1 MTREQKRSLLL
12 IAAAAVL
19 LIGLHFVPVTG
30 WLKLVLYL
38 IPYLLVG
45 GETLVDA
52 CKGIYNRQ
60 PFDENLLMAVATIGA
75 MVLGDYP
82 EAVSVMLFYQIGE
95 LFESYAVGRSR
106 RNIGDLM
113 DIRPDF
119 AYVETADGIVRV
131 KPEEVAVG
139 DTIVVKPGERV
150 PLDGTVLTGTSALN
164 MSALTGESAPVD
176 VTEGS
181 TVVSGSVNLSGVLRL
196 RVEKVYAESTVARI
210 LELVENS
217 SLKKAHTER
226 FITKFARVYTPSVCG
241 AALALAIL
249 PPVVRLIMGIPAEW
263 GDWIYRALTFLVIS
277 CPCALVISIPLSFF
291 GGIGGASARG
301 ILIKGSSY
309 LEMLA
314 KTDRVVFDKT
324 GTLTRGTFAVTAVHP
339 AQPELSEQ
347 ALLQLAAAAEQF
359 SDHPVSQSL
368 RRAAGELPADLVT
381 TDAKE
386 LAGHG
391 VTAQVGGRSVAAGN
405 TKLMDTIGLTVP
417 AVNETGTVIH
427 VAADGAYLG
436 YIVISDE
443 PKTGSREAVAR
454 LRADG
459 ASSCSPATGRA
470 RTTPWRRSWASRRC
484 TVSCCRRIRSRR
496 SSGCSARA
504 HPGNTLPSSATA
516 SMMRRCSR
524 APISAPPWA
533 ASARTPPSR
542 QRTSCSWTT
551 IRASSR
557 WPCAS
562 RARPCASSGRTSS
575 LRWPSRPSASCS
587 ARSALRTCGSPSSPT
602 SALWSC
608 VCSTPPARSIRS
620 TCNADLCMKQD
631 RKEAAERRPRSF
643 RVSVPTKKKLRSG
656 GARGGQDPPRIRS
669 KAKVLMDQGFCA
681 SGILL

>member
-1 MTREQKRSLLL
+1 MSREQKRSLLL

-106 RNIGDLM
+106 KNIGDLM
-113 DIRPDF
+113 DIRPDY
-119 AYVETADGIVRV
+119 ANVETADGVTRV
-131 KPEEVAVG
+131 KPEQVAVG
-139 DTIVVKPGERV
+139 DAIVVKPGERV

-181 TVVSGSVNLSGVLRL
+181 AVVSGSVNLSGVLRL

-249 PPVVRLIMGIPAEW
+249 PPVVRLIMGIPADWGEW
-263 GDWIYRALTFLVIS
+263 VYRALTFLVIS

-359 SDHPVSQSL
+359 SDHPGSQSL

-381 TDAKE
+381 TDATE

-391 VTAQVGGRSVAAGN
+391 VTAQVGGRAVAAGN
-405 TKLMDTIGLTVP
+405 TKLMDTLGLTVP

-443 PKTGSREAVAR
+443 PKAGSREAVAR

-459 ASSCSPATGRA
+459 VRVVMLTGDRKSA
-470 RTTPWRRSWASRRC
+470 ADAVAEELGIAEVHSELLPEDKVTQVERLLGEGAPGKYLAF
-484 TVSCCRRIRSRR
+484 VGDGINDAPVL
-496 SSGCSARA
+496 ARA
-504 HPGNTLPSSATA
+504 DLG
-516 SMMRRCSR
+516 
-524 APISAPPWA
+524 A
-533 ASARTPPSR
+533 AMGG
-542 QRTSCSWTT
+542 
-551 IRASSR
+551 I
-557 WPCAS
+557 
-562 RARPCASSGRTSS
+562 
-575 LRWPSRPSASCS
+575 
-587 ARSALRTCGSPSSPT
+587 GSD
-602 SALWSC
+602 A
-608 VCSTPPARSIRS
+608 AI
-620 TCNADLCMKQD
+620 
-631 RKEAAERRPRSF
+631 EAA
-643 RVSVPTKKKLRSG
+643 
-656 GARGGQDPPRIRS
+656 DI
-669 KAKVLMDQGFCA
+669 VLMDDDPRKLSLAMRISRKTMRLVWQNIVFALAVKAVCLVLGA
-681 SGILL
+681 LGIANMWVAIFADVGVMVLCVLNAARALNTKHM

>member
-1 MTREQKRSLLL
+1 MSREQKRSLLR

-60 PFDENLLMAVATIGA
+60 PFDENLLMAVATVGA

-106 RNIGDLM
+106 KNIGDLM

-131 KPEEVAVG
+131 KPEEVTVG

-176 VTEGS
+176 VAEGS
-181 TVVSGSVNLSGVLRL
+181 AVVSGSVNLSGVLRL

-249 PPVVRLIMGIPAEW
+249 PPVVRLIMGIPADW
-263 GDWIYRALTFLVIS
+263 GEWIYRALTFLVIS

-324 GTLTRGTFAVTAVHP
+324 GTLTRGTFSVTAVRP

-347 ALLQLAAAAEQF
+347 ALQLAAAAEQF

-368 RRAAGELPADLVT
+368 RRAAGELPETLVT

-391 VTAQVGGRSVAAGN
+391 VTAQVGGRAVAAGN
-405 TKLMDTIGLTVP
+405 AKLMATLGLTAP
-417 AVNETGTVIH
+417 AVDEIGTVVH

-443 PKTGSREAVAR
+443 PKSGAREAIAR

-459 ASSCSPATGRA
+459 VRVVMLTGDRK
-470 RTTPWRRSWASRRC
+470 RTADAVAQELGIAEVHSELLPEDKVTQVERLLGEGAPGKYLAF
-484 TVSCCRRIRSRR
+484 VGDGINDAPVL
-496 SSGCSARA
+496 ARA
-504 HPGNTLPSSATA
+504 DLG
-516 SMMRRCSR
+516 
-524 APISAPPWA
+524 A
-533 ASARTPPSR
+533 AMGG
-542 QRTSCSWTT
+542 
-551 IRASSR
+551 I
-557 WPCAS
+557 
-562 RARPCASSGRTSS
+562 
-575 LRWPSRPSASCS
+575 
-587 ARSALRTCGSPSSPT
+587 GSD
-602 SALWSC
+602 A
-608 VCSTPPARSIRS
+608 AI
-620 TCNADLCMKQD
+620 
-631 RKEAAERRPRSF
+631 EAA
-643 RVSVPTKKKLRSG
+643 
-656 GARGGQDPPRIRS
+656 DI
-669 KAKVLMDQGFCA
+669 VLMDDDPRKLSLAMRISRKTMRLVWQNIVFALAVKAVCLVLGA
-681 SGILL
+681 LGIANMWVAIFADVGVMVLCVLNAARALDTKRL

>member
-1 MTREQKRSLLL
+1 MSREQKRSLLR

-60 PFDENLLMAVATIGA
+60 PFDENLLMAVATVGA

-106 RNIGDLM
+106 KNIGDLM

-181 TVVSGSVNLSGVLRL
+181 AVVSGSVNLSGVLRL

-249 PPVVRLIMGIPAEW
+249 PPVVRLIMGIPADW
-263 GDWIYRALTFLVIS
+263 GEWIYRALT
-277 CPCALVISIPLSFF
+277 FF

-324 GTLTRGTFAVTAVHP
+324 GTLTRGTFAVTAVCP

-347 ALLQLAAAAEQF
+347 ALLQLAAAAERF

-368 RRAAGELPADLVT
+368 RRAAGQLPETLVT
-381 TDAKE
+381 TDARE

-391 VTAQVGGRSVAAGN
+391 VTAQVGGRAVAAGN
-405 TKLMDTIGLTVP
+405 AKLMATLGLTAP
-417 AVNETGTVIH
+417 AVDEIGTVIH

-443 PKTGSREAVAR
+443 PKSGAREAIAR

-459 ASSCSPATGRA
+459 VRVVMLTGDRK
-470 RTTPWRRSWASRRC
+470 RTADAVAQELGIAEVHSELLPEDKVTQVERLLGEGAPGKYLAF
-484 TVSCCRRIRSRR
+484 VGDGINDAPVL
-496 SSGCSARA
+496 ARA
-504 HPGNTLPSSATA
+504 DLG
-516 SMMRRCSR
+516 
-524 APISAPPWA
+524 A
-533 ASARTPPSR
+533 AMGG
-542 QRTSCSWTT
+542 
-551 IRASSR
+551 I
-557 WPCAS
+557 
-562 RARPCASSGRTSS
+562 
-575 LRWPSRPSASCS
+575 
-587 ARSALRTCGSPSSPT
+587 GSD
-602 SALWSC
+602 A
-608 VCSTPPARSIRS
+608 AI
-620 TCNADLCMKQD
+620 
-631 RKEAAERRPRSF
+631 EAA
-643 RVSVPTKKKLRSG
+643 
-656 GARGGQDPPRIRS
+656 DI
-669 KAKVLMDQGFCA
+669 VLMDDDPRKLSLAMRISRKTMRLVWQNIVFALAVKAVCLVLGA
-681 SGILL
+681 LGIANMWVAIFADVGVMVLCVLNAARALDTKRL

>member
-1 MTREQKRSLLL
+1 MSREQKRSLLR

-60 PFDENLLMAVATIGA
+60 PFDENLLMAVATVGA

-106 RNIGDLM
+106 KNIVDLM

-119 AYVETADGIVRV
+119 AYVEAADGIVRV
-131 KPEEVAVG
+131 KPEEVA
-139 DTIVVKPGERV
+139 VVKPGERV

-176 VTEGS
+176 VADGS
-181 TVVSGSVNLSGVLRL
+181 AVVSGSVNLSGVLRL

-249 PPVVRLIMGIPAEW
+249 PPVVRLIMGIPADW
-263 GDWIYRALTFLVIS
+263 GEWIYRALTFLVIS

-324 GTLTRGTFAVTAVHP
+324 GTLTRGTFSVTAVRP

-359 SDHPVSQSL
+359 SDRPVSQSL
-368 RRAAGELPADLVT
+368 RRAAGQLPAELVT

-391 VTAQVGGRSVAAGN
+391 VTAQVGGRAVAAGN
-405 TKLMDTIGLTVP
+405 AKLMAALGLTAP
-417 AVNETGTVIH
+417 AVDEIGTVVH

-443 PKTGSREAVAR
+443 PKSGAREAIAR

-459 ASSCSPATGRA
+459 VRVVMLTGDRK
-470 RTTPWRRSWASRRC
+470 RTADAVAQELGIAEVHSELLPEDKVTQVERLLGEGAPGKYLAF
-484 TVSCCRRIRSRR
+484 VGDGINDAPVL
-496 SSGCSARA
+496 ARA
-504 HPGNTLPSSATA
+504 DLG
-516 SMMRRCSR
+516 
-524 APISAPPWA
+524 A
-533 ASARTPPSR
+533 AMGG
-542 QRTSCSWTT
+542 
-551 IRASSR
+551 I
-557 WPCAS
+557 
-562 RARPCASSGRTSS
+562 
-575 LRWPSRPSASCS
+575 
-587 ARSALRTCGSPSSPT
+587 GSD
-602 SALWSC
+602 A
-608 VCSTPPARSIRS
+608 AI
-620 TCNADLCMKQD
+620 
-631 RKEAAERRPRSF
+631 EAA
-643 RVSVPTKKKLRSG
+643 
-656 GARGGQDPPRIRS
+656 DI
-669 KAKVLMDQGFCA
+669 VLMDDDPRKLSLAMRISRKTMRLVWQNIVFALAVKAVCLVLGA
-681 SGILL
+681 LGIANMWVAIFADVGVMVLCVLNAARALDTKHM

>member
-1 MTREQKRSLLL
+1 MSREQKRSLLL

-60 PFDENLLMAVATIGA
+60 PFDENLLMAVATVGA

-106 RNIGDLM
+106 KNIGDLM

-150 PLDGTVLTGTSALN
+150 PLDGTVLSGASALN

-176 VTEGS
+176 VAEGS
-181 TVVSGSVNLSGVLRL
+181 AVVSGSVNLSGVLRL

-249 PPVVRLIMGIPAEW
+249 PPVVRLIMGIPADW
-263 GDWIYRALTFLVIS
+263 GEWIYRALTFLVIS

-324 GTLTRGTFAVTAVHP
+324 GTLTRGTFSVTAVRP
-339 AQPELSEQ
+339 AQPELSGQ

-368 RRAAGELPADLVT
+368 RRAAGQLPETLVT
-381 TDAKE
+381 TDARE

-391 VTAQVGGRSVAAGN
+391 VTAQVGGRAVAAGN
-405 TKLMDTIGLTVP
+405 AKLMAALGLTAP
-417 AVNETGTVIH
+417 AVDEIGTVIH

-443 PKTGSREAVAR
+443 PKSGAREAIAR

-459 ASSCSPATGRA
+459 VRVVMLTG
-470 RTTPWRRSWASRRC
+470 
-484 TVSCCRRIRSRR
+484 
-496 SSGCSARA
+496 
-504 HPGNTLPSSATA
+504 
-516 SMMRRCSR
+516 
-524 APISAPPWA
+524 
-533 ASARTPPSR
+533 
-542 QRTSCSWTT
+542 
-551 IRASSR
+551 
-557 WPCAS
+557 
-562 RARPCASSGRTSS
+562 
-575 LRWPSRPSASCS
+575 
-587 ARSALRTCGSPSSPT
+587 
-602 SALWSC
+602 
-608 VCSTPPARSIRS
+608 
-620 TCNADLCMKQD
+620 D
-631 RKEAAERRPRSF
+631 RKRTADAVAQELGIAEVHSELLPEDKVTQVERLLGEGAPGKYLAFVGDGINDAPVLTRADIGIAMGAMGSDAAIEAAD
-643 RVSVPTKKKLRSG
+643 V
-656 GARGGQDPPRIRS
+656 
-669 KAKVLMDQGFCA
+669 VLMDDDPMQIAKAIKISRKCI
-681 SGILL
+681 GIVKQNIVFSLIIKFGCLALTAFGLANMWAAIFADVGVMIIAVLNAIRALKYKE

>member
-95 LFESYAVGRSR
+95 LFESYTVGRSR

-241 AALALAIL
+241 AALALASL
-249 PPVVRLIMGIPAEW
+249 PPVVRLIMGISAEW
-263 GDWIYRALTFLVIS
+263 GDWIYRALTVLVIS

-291 GGIGGASARG
+291 GGIGGASACG
-301 ILIKGSSY
+301 ILVKGSTY
-309 LEMLA
+309 LEELA
-314 KTDRVVFDKT
+314 RTGIVVFDKP
-324 GTLTRGTFAVTAVHP
+324 GTLPQGTFKVVGIHPENGVTGD
-339 AQPELSEQ
+339 
-347 ALLQLAAAAEQF
+347 ALVEAAALAE
-359 SDHPVSQSL
+359 SWSKHPISL
-368 RRAAGELPADLVT
+368 SIKNAYGKDIDPSRVTDVQELG
-381 TDAKE
+381 
-386 LAGHG
+386 GHG
-391 VTAQVGGRSVAAGN
+391 VTAKVDGKTVAAGN
-405 TKLMDTIGLTVP
+405 ARLMAKLGLTVP
-417 AVNETGTVIH
+417 EITAPGTIVHDAMEGRYAGYLLIADVVNPH
-427 VAADGAYLG
+427 SAAA
-436 YIVISDE
+436 I
-443 PKTGSREAVAR
+443 
-454 LRADG
+454 
-459 ASSCSPATGRA
+459 
-470 RTTPWRRSWASRRC
+470 
-484 TVSCCRRIRSRR
+484 
-496 SSGCSARA
+496 
-504 HPGNTLPSSATA
+504 
-516 SMMRRCSR
+516 
-524 APISAPPWA
+524 
-533 ASARTPPSR
+533 
-542 QRTSCSWTT
+542 
-551 IRASSR
+551 
-557 WPCAS
+557 
-562 RARPCASSGRTSS
+562 
-575 LRWPSRPSASCS
+575 
-587 ARSALRTCGSPSSPT
+587 
-602 SALWSC
+602 
-608 VCSTPPARSIRS
+608 
-620 TCNADLCMKQD
+620 
-631 RKEAAERRPRSF
+631 
-643 RVSVPTKKKLRSG
+643 
-656 GARGGQDPPRIRS
+656 
-669 KAKVLMDQGFCA
+669 
-681 SGILL
+681 

>member
-1 MTREQKRSLLL
+1 MSREQKRSLLL

-19 LIGLHFVPVTG
+19 LIGLRFVPVTG

-60 PFDENLLMAVATIGA
+60 PFDENLLMAVATVGA

-106 RNIGDLM
+106 KNIGDLM

-176 VTEGS
+176 VAEGS
-181 TVVSGSVNLSGVLRL
+181 GVVSGSVNLSGVLRL

-249 PPVVRLIMGIPAEW
+249 PPVVRLIMGIPADW
-263 GDWIYRALTFLVIS
+263 GEWIYRALTFLVIS

-324 GTLTRGTFAVTAVHP
+324 GTLTRGTFAVTAVCP

-347 ALLQLAAAAEQF
+347 ALLQLAAAAERF

-368 RRAAGELPADLVT
+368 RRVAGQLPEALAT
-381 TDAKE
+381 TDTRE

-391 VTAQVGGRSVAAGN
+391 VTAQVGGRAVAAGN
-405 TKLMDTIGLTVP
+405 AKLMATLGLTAP
-417 AVNETGTVIH
+417 AVDEIGTVIH

-443 PKTGSREAVAR
+443 PKSSAREAIAR

-459 ASSCSPATGRA
+459 VRVVMLTGDRK
-470 RTTPWRRSWASRRC
+470 RTADAVAQELGIAEVHSELLPEDKVTQVERLLGEGAPGKYLAF
-484 TVSCCRRIRSRR
+484 VGDGINDAPVL
-496 SSGCSARA
+496 ARA
-504 HPGNTLPSSATA
+504 DLG
-516 SMMRRCSR
+516 
-524 APISAPPWA
+524 A
-533 ASARTPPSR
+533 AMGG
-542 QRTSCSWTT
+542 
-551 IRASSR
+551 I
-557 WPCAS
+557 
-562 RARPCASSGRTSS
+562 
-575 LRWPSRPSASCS
+575 
-587 ARSALRTCGSPSSPT
+587 GSD
-602 SALWSC
+602 A
-608 VCSTPPARSIRS
+608 AI
-620 TCNADLCMKQD
+620 
-631 RKEAAERRPRSF
+631 EAA
-643 RVSVPTKKKLRSG
+643 
-656 GARGGQDPPRIRS
+656 DI
-669 KAKVLMDQGFCA
+669 VLMDDDPRKLSLAMRISRKTMRLVWQNIVFALAVKAVCLVLGA
-681 SGILL
+681 LGIANMWVAIFADVGVMVLCVLNAARALDTKRL

>member
-113 DIRPDF
+113 DIRPDY
-119 AYVETADGIVRV
+119 ANVETADGVARV
-131 KPEEVAVG
+131 KPEQVAVG

-249 PPVVRLIMGIPAEW
+249 PPV
-263 GDWIYRALTFLVIS
+263 
-277 CPCALVISIPLSFF
+277 
-291 GGIGGASARG
+291 ASLQNA
-301 ILIKGSSY
+301 
-309 LEMLA
+309 
-314 KTDRVVFDKT
+314 VH
-324 GTLTRGTFAVTAVHP
+324 GTFPGVGRLDLPRADVPRH
-339 AQPELSEQ
+339 QLSVC
-347 ALLQLAAAAEQF
+347 A
-359 SDHPVSQSL
+359 
-368 RRAAGELPADLVT
+368 RT
-381 TDAKE
+381 C
-386 LAGHG
+386 
-391 VTAQVGGRSVAAGN
+391 N
-405 TKLMDTIGLTVP
+405 
-417 AVNETGTVIH
+417 
-427 VAADGAYLG
+427 
-436 YIVISDE
+436 
-443 PKTGSREAVAR
+443 TGSNYGRKWNGRQKWYYVQ
-454 LRADG
+454 D
-459 ASSCSPATGRA
+459 SSFTGRDWKDA
-470 RTTPWRRSWASRRC
+470 D
-484 TVSCCRRIRSRR
+484 CCA
-496 SSGCSARA
+496 G
-504 HPGNTLPSSATA
+504 
-516 SMMRRCSR
+516 
-524 APISAPPWA
+524 
-533 ASARTPPSR
+533 
-542 QRTSCSWTT
+542 
-551 IRASSR
+551 
-557 WPCAS
+557 
-562 RARPCASSGRTSS
+562 
-575 LRWPSRPSASCS
+575 
-587 ARSALRTCGSPSSPT
+587 
-602 SALWSC
+602 
-608 VCSTPPARSIRS
+608 
-620 TCNADLCMKQD
+620 
-631 RKEAAERRPRSF
+631 
-643 RVSVPTKKKLRSG
+643 
-656 GARGGQDPPRIRS
+656 
-669 KAKVLMDQGFCA
+669 
-681 SGILL
+681 

>member
-1 MTREQKRSLLL
+1 MGCTLCRSR
-12 IAAAAVL
+12 A
-19 LIGLHFVPVTG
+19 GSSS
-30 WLKLVLYL
+30 
-38 IPYLLVG
+38 YLLVG

-106 RNIGDLM
+106 KNIGDLM
-113 DIRPDF
+113 DIRPDY
-119 AYVETADGIVRV
+119 ANVETADGVTRV
-131 KPEEVAVG
+131 KPEQVAVG

-176 VTEGS
+176 VTEGGA
-181 TVVSGSVNLSGVLRL
+181 VVSGSVNLSGVLRL

-249 PPVVRLIMGIPAEW
+249 PPVVRLIVGIPADWGEW
-263 GDWIYRALTFLVIS
+263 GYRALTVLGSS
-277 CPCALVISIPLSFF
+277 CPCARVISIPLSFF

-359 SDHPVSQSL
+359 SDHPVSPSL

-405 TKLMDTIGLTVP
+405 TKLMDTLGLTVP
-417 AVNETGTVIH
+417 AVDEIGTVIH

-443 PKTGSREAVAR
+443 PKAGSREAVAR

-459 ASSCSPATGRA
+459 VRVVMLTGDRKSA
-470 RTTPWRRSWASRRC
+470 ADAVAEELGIAEVHSELLPEDKVTQVERLLGEGAPGKYLAF
-484 TVSCCRRIRSRR
+484 VGDGINDAPVL
-496 SSGCSARA
+496 ARA
-504 HPGNTLPSSATA
+504 DLG
-516 SMMRRCSR
+516 
-524 APISAPPWA
+524 A
-533 ASARTPPSR
+533 AMGGIGSDA
-542 QRTSCSWTT
+542 
-551 IRASSR
+551 
-557 WPCAS
+557 
-562 RARPCASSGRTSS
+562 
-575 LRWPSRPSASCS
+575 
-587 ARSALRTCGSPSSPT
+587 AL
-602 SALWSC
+602 
-608 VCSTPPARSIRS
+608 
-620 TCNADLCMKQD
+620 
-631 RKEAAERRPRSF
+631 EAADS
-643 RVSVPTKKKLRSG
+643 
-656 GARGGQDPPRIRS
+656 
-669 KAKVLMDQGFCA
+669 VLMDDAPRKRSRAMRISRKTMRLVWQNIVFALAVKAVCLVLGA
-681 SGILL
+681 LGIANMWVAIFADVGVMVLCVLNAARALNTKHM